1 VLSDGIGAAGTGTQ
15 PRGDERA
22 AAKQPTYCTVLAINY
37 LPRALALAE
46 SLRRHQDEASLTIL
60 FIDVAEESRLPRLDG
75 VTSLSTASLGLTPRQ
90 LLDLAMAYDLV
101 ELATAVKPLL
111 FKKLLEKNDQVV
123 YLDPDTYL
131 TSPMS
136 ELVPA
141 LKASP
146 GGILLT
152 PHFLAPTP
160 TDAEISEGHMLLV
173 GVFNLGFCGVDR
185 RARAFLD
192 WWWGHLKH
200 ECLYDPLSGLFVDQK
215 WMDIGST
222 LFQAASFRH
231 SGYNVG
237 VGNLPERPLALDAEG
252 YYNAANGE
260 RLRLFHFH
268 AFDSSAPEKLSAR
281 FRHTAGGHFQSDDV
295 LLGLCKEYASAL
307 SSFEQSLPPAPSYTY
322 ATDTRGRLIP
332 RKLRRAHREQAQTE
346 GRSLPSPFE
355 PAEADEYERWRRR
368 AWRGVTRSLIGDIAK
383 CVRIVIPEEYDRMRA
398 RFPRFADR
406 LNNRFSGGKGM
417 WG

>member
-1 VLSDGIGAAGTGTQ
+1 VLSDGIGAVGAGSQ
-15 PRGDERA
+15 PGGDEGA
-22 AAKQPTYCTVLAINY
+22 GAEQPTYCTILAINY

-46 SLRRHQDEASLTIL
+46 SLRRHQDGASLTIL
-60 FIDVAEESRLPRLDG
+60 FIDVEESRLPRLDG

-136 ELVPA
+136 ELAPA
-141 LKASP
+141 LEASP

-152 PHFLAPTP
+152 PHFLDPPP

-173 GVFNLGFCGVDR
+173 GVFNLGFCAVDR

-192 WWWGHLKH
+192 WWWGHLSH

-231 SGYNVG
+231 SGYNTG
-237 VGNLPERPLALDAEG
+237 VGNLPQRPLALDAEG
-252 YYNAANGE
+252 YYNSANQE

-281 FRHTAGGHFQSDDV
+281 FRHTTEGRFQNDEV
-295 LLGLCKEYASAL
+295 LLGLCKEYAAVL
-307 SSFEQSLPPAPSYTY
+307 SSFEESLPAAPSYTY
-322 ATDTRGRLIP
+322 ATDTRGRLIS
-332 RKLRRAHREQAQTE
+332 RQLRRAHRVQAQAE

-355 PAEADEYERWRRR
+355 PTEADEYERWRRG
-368 AWRGVTRSLIGDIAK
+368 AWRVVARSLLGDVAK

-398 RFPRFADR
+398 RFPRFADK
-406 LNNRFSGGKGM
+406 LNKQFSSGKGM